1 MATVQ
6 HPNAM
11 ALSVKRVSI
20 SEDRWTESISCI
32 SIVPKQSTLN
42 VEGKL
47 FASYIHSNTKHRQ
60 WVPFH
65 RINHPYF
72 VRYQMWQKK
81 IDATSTLESKSY
93 KYVYSQTRQ
102 QHNGLINDKS
112 TAIRWTKF
120 IFFFFLS
127 SRSTNR
133 WAWRARD
140 VSMDFYW
147 QRKICNQH
155 PSFFILLSSF
165 STKFAW
171 FYYAK
176 F

>member
-120 IFFFFLS
+120 IFFFFFEFTLNEPLS
-127 SRSTNR
+127 LTRSRRFNGLLLAKKNMQPAS
-133 WAWRARD
+133 
-140 VSMDFYW
+140 
-147 QRKICNQH
+147 
-155 PSFFILLSSF
+155 FILHSSLF
-165 STKFAW
+165 IFN
-171 FYYAK
+171 
-176 F
+176 